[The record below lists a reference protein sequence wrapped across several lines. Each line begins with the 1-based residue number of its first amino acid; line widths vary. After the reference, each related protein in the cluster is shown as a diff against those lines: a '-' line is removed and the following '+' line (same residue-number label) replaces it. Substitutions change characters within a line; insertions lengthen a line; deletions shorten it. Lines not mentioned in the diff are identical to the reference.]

1 MSRRR
6 RQLAV
11 RNPDVLLLL
20 PLLARAHC
28 HARILRTKPVDTATF
43 LAHASRVSPQADSV
57 AEQSVKILNAAR
69 EEIECTGTLSQ
80 KTYASVFPL
89 VEDQR
94 QTQVNSADT
103 EKMPNPVIGD
113 EFAQRLEER
122 KSTFDASANEI
133 QTELV
138 KMISDR
144 LAAFALPGEDLDKI
158 LVYES
163 RIRKQLDW
171 ALERLTEC
179 QKRRKK
185 TPSLLSGRGPSDLH
199 LAGGKRHEPRIEK
212 TAPLLQA

>member
-1 MSRRR
+1 MAALWDRC
-6 RQLAV
+6 
-11 RNPDVLLLL
+11 LL
-20 PLLARAHC
+20 PPEDSYAQHLGRSL
-28 HARILRTKPVDTATF
+28 
-43 LAHASRVSPQADSV
+43 SV

-144 LAAFALPGEDLDKI
+144 LAAFALPPGEDLDKI

-163 RIRKQLDW
+163 RIRKQIDW

-185 TPSLLSGRGPSDLH
+185 TPSLLSGRGPRRSSFS
-199 LAGGKRHEPRIEK
+199 GR
-212 TAPLLQA
+212 